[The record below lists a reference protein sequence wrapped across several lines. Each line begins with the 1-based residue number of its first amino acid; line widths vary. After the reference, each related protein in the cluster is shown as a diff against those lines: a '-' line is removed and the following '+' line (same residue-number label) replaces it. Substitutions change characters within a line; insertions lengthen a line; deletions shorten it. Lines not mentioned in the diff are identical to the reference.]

1 MRKAKQPELVL
12 EPAFSS
18 SDEKSRPA
26 LRAEPTSTEE
36 FPKTSDYA
44 VPEITLERIK
54 PEIERIQL
62 PRVFEQPTTV
72 REDVSARL
80 REVSETYPLIT
91 TSWKGT
97 KYVLATAKIQFN
109 TATNQLNYTVI
120 EPQLDQ
126 KLQTIIEKTIE
137 LLKER
142 LDIDFSK
149 LKAKKE
155 VYVYV
160 DRQVDDIWDYLNV
173 NLGEEE
179 TLKAKYYIFRDTI
192 GLGKIEP
199 LMRDPNLEDIGCDGV
214 GIPVFVFHRNP
225 LYGSMATNLIF
236 ETKEELDSFAMRLAQ
251 KAGRTVSVAA
261 PLLDASLPD
270 GSRLQVTFGTD
281 IARKGSNFSIRKFF
295 RVPLTVVDL
304 MNYTTADPLTLA
316 YLWFAI
322 EEQQSILISGTTA
335 SGKTTFLN
343 SIAQFIPPT
352 MKIVSIEDTS
362 ELQLMH
368 TNWTPAVARSGYGPK
383 KYGEVSMFDL
393 LKAAL
398 RQRPD
403 YIIVGEVRG
412 KEADVMFSAMATGH
426 ASLSTLHADTVE
438 AVIDRLTTRPINLPL
453 AVLEHLDII
462 IFLEKAKQG
471 GRFVRKIGQVIEI
484 EGYDRDA
491 NKLKT
496 NEAFKWQPAE
506 DIFVSKESYILS
518 RIAKKL
524 GWNAEDI
531 RQEIL
536 RRAAVLKWMQ
546 DKNIS
551 GFKDVAQIINLY
563 YVDPA
568 RLAKLMGG

>member
-12 EPAFSS
+12 EPPENFMAGPVLPIPKPSEDLEPELAPKIVKT
-18 SDEKSRPA
+18 DE
-26 LRAEPTSTEE
+26 
-36 FPKTSDYA
+36 
-44 VPEITLERIK
+44 ERI
-54 PEIERIQL
+54 PL
-62 PRVFEQPTTV
+62 PKVFEKPTLA
-72 REDVSARL
+72 REDMSARL

-91 TSWKGT
+91 TNWKGA

-109 TATNQLNYTVI
+109 PRTNQLDYSII
-120 EPQLDQ
+120 EPELNQR
-126 KLQTIIEKTIE
+126 LQSVIDKTIE
-137 LLKER
+137 LLKDR
-142 LDIDFSK
+142 LEIDFSK

-160 DRQVDDIWDYLNV
+160 DRQVDEIWNYLNV
-173 NLGEEE
+173 NLGDEDI
-179 TLKAKYYIFRDTI
+179 LKVKYYIFRDTI
-192 GLGKIEP
+192 GLGKIEA
-199 LMRDPNLEDIGCDGV
+199 LMRDPNLEDIGCDGI
-214 GIPVFVFHRNP
+214 GISVFIFHRNP
-225 LYGSMATNLIF
+225 VYGSMSTNISF
-236 ETKEELDSFAMRLAQ
+236 QTKEELDSFVMRLAQ

-295 RVPLTVVDL
+295 RIPLTVIDL
-304 MNYTTADPLTLA
+304 LNYATADPLILA

-352 MKIVSIEDTS
+352 LKIVSIEDTS
-362 ELQLMH
+362 ELQLVH
-368 TNWTPAVARSGYGPK
+368 TNWTPVVARAGYGLK

-393 LKAAL
+393 LKSAL

-412 KEADVMFSAMATGH
+412 READVMFSAMATGH
-426 ASLSTLHADTVE
+426 PSLSTLHADNVE

-453 AVLEHLDII
+453 AVLENLDMIV
-462 IFLEKAKQG
+462 FLEKTKQG
-471 GRFVRKIGQVIEI
+471 GRFLRKVGQIIEI

-496 NEAFKWQPAE
+496 SESFKWQPTE
-506 DIFVSKESYILS
+506 DVFAAKESYILA
-518 RIAKKL
+518 RIAKRL
-524 GWNAEDI
+524 GWNSEDV

-536 RRAAVLKWMQ
+536 RRAAVLKWLQ
-546 DKNIS
+546 EKNIS

-563 YVDPA
+563 YVDPV
-568 RLAKLMGG
+568 RLAKLMEG